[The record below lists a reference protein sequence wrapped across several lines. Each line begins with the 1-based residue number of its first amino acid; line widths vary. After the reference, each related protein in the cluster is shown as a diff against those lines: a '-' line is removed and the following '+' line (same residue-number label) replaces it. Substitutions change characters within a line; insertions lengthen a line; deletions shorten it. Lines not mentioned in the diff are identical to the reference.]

1 MRVFV
6 SWSGGKDSC
15 LAHYRALRAGLSPS
29 FLLTMLDEEG
39 AMSRSHGVK
48 AQALGAQAKAMGIP
62 IVYARTSWED
72 YERKFLE
79 AAGRLKALGVEGGV
93 FGDASLREHKEW
105 VERACAKVGIRAFE
119 PLWGESYEKLLNE
132 LLESGFEAAVV
143 SVKEGLISEDWLGR
157 KVDRAFIEALK
168 KGGVDLLGENGEY
181 HTLVT
186 YGPTFKK
193 RVKVRWGGKLRSE
206 GRLVLEVLEASLL

>member
-15 LAHYRALRAGLSPS
+15 LAHYRALRAGLEPS
-29 FLLTMLDEEG
+29 FLLTVLDEEG
-39 AMSRSHGVK
+39 TMSRSHGV
-48 AQALGAQAKAMGIP
+48 GAQAIDAQAEAMGIP
-62 IVYARTSWED
+62 IVYARASWED
-72 YERKFLE
+72 YERKFEE
-79 AAGRLKALGVEGGV
+79 AAGRLKALGVKGGV
-93 FGDASLREHKEW
+93 FGDVNLREHKDW
-105 VERACAKVGIRAFE
+105 VERVCAKVGIRAFE

-132 LLESGFEAAVV
+132 FLESGFEATVV

-157 KVDRAFIEALK
+157 KVDKGFIEALK
-168 KGGVDLLGENGEY
+168 ENEVDLLGENGEY

-193 RVKVRWGGKLRSE
+193 RVEVRWGRKLRSE
-206 GRLVLEVLEASLL
+206 GRRVLEVLEVSLV